1 MSNNI
6 KITDL
11 PDGGCIVEMDGEA
24 VRYSKE
30 EIDEMEQD
38 YVAAIRRALERQY
51 AESKITLNEMRI
63 ASGLEPID
71 DPAFDQLVKRA

>member
-1 MSNNI
+1 MSDNI
-6 KITDL
+6 KITDT
-11 PDGGCIVEMDGEA
+11 PDGGVIVEMDGETI
-24 VRYSKE
+24 RYSKE
-30 EIDEMEQD
+30 EIDGMEQD

-71 DPAFDQLVKRA
+71 DPAFDQLIKKA